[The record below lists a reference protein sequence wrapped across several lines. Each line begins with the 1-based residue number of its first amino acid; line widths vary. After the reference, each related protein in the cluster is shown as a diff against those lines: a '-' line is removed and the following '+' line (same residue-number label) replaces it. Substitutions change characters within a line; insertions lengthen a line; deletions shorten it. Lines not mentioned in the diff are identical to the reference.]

1 MANLSRRRRIEPNRD
16 SGEGGQANRFSSRQN
31 VNDAIIAAIKW
42 SNDSSNNNNHSKQQQ
57 QSTAKKAK
65 HTQQVRIPES
75 ASMVLIS
82 HPEPFTAP
90 LLHTPLALLPRS
102 IEVLSPINLNPSRT
116 PTSSDCSTARATERC
131 KSCPISITISL
142 PFPISFPPAAL
153 APPPLPP
160 PFLFRLSLF
169 LLVLFF
175 LYLPVGFHFQLASAS
190 ATTSSLA
197 FCASLPAHSLPPPSL
212 SFSLFTPSLAIFRYQ
227 MMPQFQFSGFGR
239 HRNHHRHIA

>member
-1 MANLSRRRRIEPNRD
+1 
-16 SGEGGQANRFSSRQN
+16 
-31 VNDAIIAAIKW
+31 
-42 SNDSSNNNNHSKQQQ
+42 
-57 QSTAKKAK
+57 
-65 HTQQVRIPES
+65 
-75 ASMVLIS
+75 MVLIS

-102 IEVLSPINLNPSRT
+102 IEVLSPISPNPSRT

-153 APPPLPP
+153 APPPLPH

-169 LLVLFF
+169 LLLFF
-175 LYLPVGFHFQLASAS
+175 CICLWASIFNSPQLQLRLPLWPFALHFLHI
-190 ATTSSLA
+190 
-197 FCASLPAHSLPPPSL
+197 LPHPPRH
-212 SFSLFTPSLAIFRYQ
+212 SFSLFTLSLAIFRYQ